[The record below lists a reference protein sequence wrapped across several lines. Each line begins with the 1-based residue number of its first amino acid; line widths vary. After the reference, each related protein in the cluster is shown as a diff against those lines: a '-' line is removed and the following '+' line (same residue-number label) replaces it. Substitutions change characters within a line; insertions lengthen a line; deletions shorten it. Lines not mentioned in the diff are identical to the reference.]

1 MSSGPPFEPAEEMDP
16 AARHPSSFDPDA
28 LPSRRS
34 RWVWV
39 AAVLTTVG
47 VLASLFGYG
56 LANDPTRVRSPLI
69 GRTAPAFDLRTLDQR
84 ARLSLWSLR
93 GDVVVVNFWASWC
106 GPCRTEHADLEAA
119 WDRYRD
125 EGVVVVGISYQDRR
139 QDGLAFF
146 RDLGGD
152 WPLLD
157 DPGSNVALAYG
168 VTGVPE
174 TFLIDRS
181 GRIVD
186 KFFGPVTFDW
196 LSNGI
201 SALLRT
207 S

>member
-16 AARHPSSFDPDA
+16 VARHPSSFDPDA

-93 GDVVVVNFWASWC
+93 GDVVVVVGA
-106 GPCRTEHADLEAA
+106 PDALARAHVEAA
-119 WDRYRD
+119 ETLVDGDFMRLWPHRHATD
-125 EGVVVVGISYQDRR
+125 GFFAAVWQRR
-139 QDGLAFF
+139 
-146 RDLGGD
+146 
-152 WPLLD
+152 
-157 DPGSNVALAYG
+157 
-168 VTGVPE
+168 
-174 TFLIDRS
+174 
-181 GRIVD
+181 
-186 KFFGPVTFDW
+186 
-196 LSNGI
+196 
-201 SALLRT
+201 
-207 S
+207 